1 MYLTMETITNYLVAN
16 SELSNKEVIFCMVS
30 SVVFGMVFGLILLDI
45 KHNKEANAALEQ
57 YRRKESR

>member
-1 MYLTMETITNYLVAN
+1 MYLTMETITNYLIAN

-45 KHNKEANAALEQ
+45 KHNKEANDALEQ
-57 YRRKESR
+57 YRRKASR